1 MDKPDIVFKYF
12 QNLSQY
18 QKDQIR
24 EFGGLFGITNSKINL
39 VSRRDINHFY
49 ERHVLHSLA
58 IAKIICFAP
67 GTKIMD
73 VGTGG
78 GLPGIPL
85 AILFPDSDFYLIDS
99 IGKKINAVE
108 NMVTRLGL
116 SNVRIQQ
123 IRAENVSDKFDFII
137 SRGVTGLR
145 TYISWIKDNISK
157 DQRNTLHNGVI
168 YLKGGDLNKELEALY
183 WKVNLFEIKNFY
195 CESFFETKKIVYLTN
210 E

>member
-12 QNLSQY
+12 QDLSQY
-18 QKDQIR
+18 QKDQIKK
-24 EFGGLFGITNSKINL
+24 FGELFRISNSKINL
-39 VSRRDINHFY
+39 VSRKDIHHFY
-49 ERHVLHSLA
+49 ERHVLYSLA
-58 IAKIICFAP
+58 VAKMIRFVP

-85 AILFPDSDFYLIDS
+85 AIVFPDSTFYLIDS

-108 NMVTRLGL
+108 NMVTMLEL
-116 SNVRIQQ
+116 SNVKTQQ

-137 SRGVTGLR
+137 SRGVTGLS
-145 TYISWIKDNISK
+145 TYVSWIKDNIRK
-157 DQRNTLHNGVI
+157 DQRNTFQNGVI
-168 YLKGGDLNKELEALY
+168 YLKGGDLNKELEELD
-183 WKVNLFEIKNFY
+183 WKVNLYEIKNFY
-195 CESFFETKKIVYLTN
+195 RESFFGTKKIVYLTK